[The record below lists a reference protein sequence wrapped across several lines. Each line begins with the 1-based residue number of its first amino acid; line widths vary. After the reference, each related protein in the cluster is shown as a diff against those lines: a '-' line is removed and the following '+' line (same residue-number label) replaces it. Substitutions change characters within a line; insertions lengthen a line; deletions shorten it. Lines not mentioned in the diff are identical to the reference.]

1 MDAKKLTGPNAGS
14 IKYDLITAM
23 SVVGLAGK
31 PTLQTSMTRLIALVT
46 ARYNWFRDEVTV
58 GQRDIAKMWSVDQRT
73 VKREMKRLV
82 EAGILLKLRHGVRG
96 RVAAYRLNYREIVT
110 LTEPHWALV
119 GPDFVE
125 RMSTLYPRS
134 AIKVVKVDF
143 GKKPLDS
150 NIPMTGDRAGWRKV
164 RQYLRENDESIFQ
177 NWYSKLTFK
186 SVTDSEL
193 ILTAPNN
200 FIAQYILTHL
210 QSSLLLAAQEVLAKV
225 DRIRIEV
232 EI

>member
-23 SVVGLAGK
+23 SVLGLAGK
-31 PTLQTSMTRLIALVT
+31 PSLQTSMTRLIALVT

-73 VKREMKRLV
+73 VKREMKRLL
-82 EAGILLKLRHGVRG
+82 EAGILVKVRHGVRG
-96 RVAAYRLNYREIVT
+96 RVAAYRLNYREIVN
-110 LTEPHWALV
+110 LSEPHWTLV

-125 RMSTLYPRS
+125 RMSTLYPHS
-134 AIKVVKVDF
+134 AVKVVKVDF
-143 GKKPLDS
+143 GKKPPES
-150 NIPMTGDRAGWRKV
+150 NIPLTGDRSGWRKTC
-164 RQYLRENDESIFQ
+164 QILRASDESIFR
-177 NWYSKLTFK
+177 NWYNKLTFK
-186 SVTDSEL
+186 SIVDSEL

-210 QSSLLLAAQEVLAKV
+210 EGLLLLAAQESLPKV
-225 DRIRIEV
+225 DRIKIEV
-232 EI
+232 ET

>member
-96 RVAAYRLNYREIVT
+96 RVAAYRLNYREIVN

-134 AIKVVKVDF
+134 AVKVVKVDF
-143 GKKPLDS
+143 GKKPLDN

-210 QSSLLLAAQEVLAKV
+210 QSSLLLATQEVLAKV

>member
-96 RVAAYRLNYREIVT
+96 RVAAYRLNYREIVN

-134 AIKVVKVDF
+134 AVKVVKVDF

-150 NIPMTGDRAGWRKV
+150 KTPMSDDRTGWRKV
-164 RQYLRENDESIFQ
+164 RQILRENDESIFQ
-177 NWYSKLTFK
+177 NWYNKLIFK
-186 SVTDSEL
+186 SVADSEL

-232 EI
+232 EA

>member
-23 SVVGLAGK
+23 SVLGLAGK
-31 PTLQTSMTRLIALVT
+31 PSLQTSMTRLIALVT

-73 VKREMKRLV
+73 VKREMKRLL
-82 EAGILLKLRHGVRG
+82 EAEILVKVRHGVRG
-96 RVAAYRLNYREIVT
+96 RVAAYRLNYREIVN
-110 LTEPHWALV
+110 LSEPHWTLV

-134 AIKVVKVDF
+134 AVKVVNVDF
-143 GKKPLDS
+143 GKKTPES
-150 NIPMTGDRAGWRKV
+150 NIPLTGDRSGWRKTC
-164 RQYLRENDESIFQ
+164 QILRASDESVFQ
-177 NWYSKLTFK
+177 NWYNKLTFK
-186 SVTDSEL
+186 SIVDSEL

-210 QSSLLLAAQEVLAKV
+210 EGLLLLAAQESLPKI
-225 DRIRIEV
+225 DRIKIEV
-232 EI
+232 ES

>member
-96 RVAAYRLNYREIVT
+96 RVAAYRLNYREIVN

-134 AIKVVKVDF
+134 AVKVVKVDF
-143 GKKPLDS
+143 GKKPLDC
-150 NIPMTGDRAGWRKV
+150 NIPMTEDRTGWRKV
-164 RQYLRENDESIFQ
+164 RQFLRENDESIFQ

>member
-23 SVVGLAGK
+23 SVLGLAGK
-31 PTLQTSMTRLIALVT
+31 PSLQTSMTRLIALVT

-73 VKREMKRLV
+73 VKREMKRLL
-82 EAGILLKLRHGVRG
+82 EAEILVKVRHGVRG
-96 RVAAYRLNYREIVT
+96 RVAAYRLNYREIVN
-110 LTEPHWALV
+110 LSEPHWTLV

-134 AIKVVKVDF
+134 AVKVVKVDF
-143 GKKPLDS
+143 GKKPPES
-150 NIPMTGDRAGWRKV
+150 NIPLTGDRSGWRKTC
-164 RQYLRENDESIFQ
+164 QILRASDESVFQ
-177 NWYSKLTFK
+177 NWYNKLTFK
-186 SVTDSEL
+186 SIVDNEL

-210 QSSLLLAAQEVLAKV
+210 EGLLLLAAQESLPKV
-225 DRIRIEV
+225 DRIKIEV
-232 EI
+232 ES